1 MSRGMLTADRCIYH
15 DAERRVFCSHL
26 IFFSNDISRHSRG
39 HGRHDGRRGKRDAAH
54 TEQVEDAE
62 NEKRL
67 HHQFQHV
74 QRKLRLAHPFTK
86 PCEEVICLERIMP
99 MQNSAQGADVEP
111 SMADIDRIGFGT
123 AIWSRLTA
131 APSAE

>member
-1 MSRGMLTADRCIYH
+1 MKSGSTT
-15 DAERRVFCSHL
+15 S
-26 IFFSNDISRHSRG
+26 FSTCKGNW
-39 HGRHDGRRGKRDAAH
+39 
-54 TEQVEDAE
+54 
-62 NEKRL
+62 
-67 HHQFQHV
+67 
-74 QRKLRLAHPFTK
+74 RLAHPFTK